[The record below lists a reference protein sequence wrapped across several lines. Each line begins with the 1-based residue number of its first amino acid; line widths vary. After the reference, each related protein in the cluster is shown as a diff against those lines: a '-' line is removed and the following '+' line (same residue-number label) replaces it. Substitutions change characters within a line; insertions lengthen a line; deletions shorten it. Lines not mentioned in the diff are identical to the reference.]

1 MKRIILAPFFSACLL
16 TACSSEQSR
25 PAITS
30 NEAEAGVKLPS
41 SGGSATPD
49 AAADSGGD
57 ARADSGAACN
67 TLVNTTIAVER
78 IAVPNQLPVALGG
91 ALQDGT
97 YRITDF
103 AVYTGAGGSSGPT
116 GATVA
121 AVISLDNGRI
131 EQVTKLNGNA
141 EERSSGAFTVNGN
154 SLVVTLSCP
163 TAATPTTVG
172 YTATASQLSL
182 IFSSSN
188 EVATYTKM

>member
-1 MKRIILAPFFSACLL
+1 MKRIILVPFFSVCLL
-16 TACSSEQSR
+16 AACSDKPSR

-30 NEAEAGVKLPS
+30 NEAEAGAKLPQG
-41 SGGSATPD
+41 GGSATPD
-49 AAADSGGD
+49 AGATDSGVV
-57 ARADSGAACN
+57 DSGAACN
-67 TLVNTTIAVER
+67 TLANTTIAIER

-103 AVYTGAGGSSGPT
+103 AAYTGAGGSSGPT

-121 AVISLDNGRI
+121 AVISLNNGRI
-131 EQVTKLNGNA
+131 EQVSKLNNNA
-141 EERSSGAFTVNGN
+141 EERSAGAFTVSGN
-154 SLVVTLSCP
+154 NLMVTLSCP
-163 TAATPTTVG
+163 ASTPTTVG
-172 YTATASQLSL
+172 YTATASQLAL